1 MCGDLKIGCPY
12 PLIIGNEQIVNLP
25 LNGRDFNQLVLLSSG
40 AIDNTLNS
48 GYDFGSYAL
57 NGNRSFSNDFQL
69 DGVPN
74 NNMFQGKSAF
84 SISIDAIREFKVLSA
99 DSSAE
104 FGQAGAQITMV
115 TQSGTNKL
123 HGSLF
128 EFYRGTQLQ
137 ARDPFNTLGMQPF
150 RRNQFGGSLG
160 GPIRRTLLNVLQ
172 QTNARGQLTFSG
184 STGANSS
191 GYSFADFLMGLPA
204 SSQQVAL
211 KAKTLLKQLDFG
223 GFIQDDWKVTSFL
236 TLNIGLRYENRN
248 HPGLYRQ
255 QRDTPLPD
263 HQSERPHSGSHPTGS
278 SHSKVSGYLRQF
290 QRQFPNHRRQ
300 FDLQFH
306 AAGDAPDA
314 EFQFDLPCQL
324 DLGQGNGKVSSAVTS
339 PSAWSSLMP

>member
-172 QTNARGQLTFSG
+172 QTT
-184 STGANSS
+184 
-191 GYSFADFLMGLPA
+191 PA
-204 SSQQVAL
+204 AS
-211 KAKTLLKQLDFG
+211 
-223 GFIQDDWKVTSFL
+223 
-236 TLNIGLRYENRN
+236 
-248 HPGLYRQ
+248 
-255 QRDTPLPD
+255 
-263 HQSERPHSGSHPTGS
+263 
-278 SHSKVSGYLRQF
+278 
-290 QRQFPNHRRQ
+290 
-300 FDLQFH
+300 
-306 AAGDAPDA
+306 
-314 EFQFDLPCQL
+314 
-324 DLGQGNGKVSSAVTS
+324 S
-339 PSAWSSLMP
+339 PSADPPVPIPAAIPSPIF